1 MMGRDSE
8 QIWLRQSATFMV
20 NGETR
25 TVEIALPL
33 RPGATTDEIESLLR
47 EADGGMERLARH
59 LDARVAALRGEARAP
74 SQTPAPPAAAAPVR
88 AAPEPERVAPAVPV
102 APPQLAAEP
111 EAERRSEPGA
121 TIAALR
127 ERAGLSLVRESPVR
141 ESPAALPPAGPPPA
155 TSRPAPHPVAPAS
168 GSPLTLQDFL
178 KETMDEFGYTPRTV
192 MEKLGVRSLSGVNYR
207 EALETLR
214 RQAIRDGSGA
224 PATSA
229 PALASAQAQR
239 TPAAPSPRYF
249 DEELDE
255 PEIVFSAEGDED
267 ESIPGGFGPDDEDG
281 DELLDELGL
290 EEEIAPPPPPP
301 PPPATRA
308 ASAASARPGAAQSQA
323 PAAPPAAPTDPADE
337 ERARVAELIAQLR
350 SPQAGGVPS
359 SHQRAAYRNIVVQ
372 ELGEEK
378 AKALVAGLY
387 RVTPER
393 LGPEQIDELVS
404 WGKRDTFADDADL
417 ALAALRAERAAQQA
431 SAAGQGSAERP
442 QTTRAARAP
451 RA

>member
-1 MMGRDSE
+1 MMGRDGE
-8 QIWLRQSATFMV
+8 QIWLRQSASFTV

-33 RPGATTDEIESLLR
+33 RPGATAEEIESLLS
-47 EADGGMERLARH
+47 EADGGMERLTRH
-59 LDARVAALRGEARAP
+59 LDARVAALRGESFPPGEA
-74 SQTPAPPAAAAPVR
+74 PAPPVMPAPARVASEPVVPITQR
-88 AAPEPERVAPAVPV
+88 QPVAEEPVKRQHEAEPAVEPRPEP
-102 APPQLAAEP
+102 
-111 EAERRSEPGA
+111 A
-121 TIAALR
+121 TTISALR
-127 ERAGLSLVRESPVR
+127 ERTGLSLVRET
-141 ESPAALPPAGPPPA
+141 PAAPQPA
-155 TSRPAPHPVAPAS
+155 TTQPEKRPTAASAS

-214 RQAIRDGSGA
+214 RQAIRDGSTSPA
-224 PATSA
+224 PSAPTPASTQTPKPSATS
-229 PALASAQAQR
+229 
-239 TPAAPSPRYF
+239 SPRYF

-255 PEIVFSAEGDED
+255 PEIVFSAEDDED
-267 ESIPGGFGPDDEDG
+267 EIASGGFGPDDEDG
-281 DELLDELGL
+281 DELLDDLGL
-290 EEEIAPPPPPP
+290 EEEIASPPPPPP
-301 PPPATRA
+301 TRTSSAARARSSAAQPQEPAPPPA
-308 ASAASARPGAAQSQA
+308 
-323 PAAPPAAPTDPADE
+323 PPADPADVA
-337 ERARVAELIAQLR
+337 RARVAELVAQLR

-359 SHQRAAYRNIVVQ
+359 SHQRTAYRNIVVQ

-417 ALAALRAERAAQQA
+417 VLAALRAERAAQQA
-431 SAAGQGSAERP
+431 GAAGQTSTEQAP
-442 QTTRAARAP
+442 TP
-451 RA
+451 RASRTPRA